1 MCFQKHITFGQTK
14 RIWSYQSCQSWGSTF
29 TRSDLQTRIH
39 LCAVEKILQNLTCN
53 DWDVSGNAVRNNLD
67 DSCFERNCDEQEEE
81 EEEDDDDDDD
91 DDEDDDC
98 DSPIIS
104 QEEDDEDDE
113 DTTVFFGPMG
123 PKQEISGIQ

>member
-1 MCFQKHITFGQTK
+1 MV
-14 RIWSYQSCQSWGSTF
+14 QSCQSWGSTF
-29 TRSDLQTRIH
+29 TWSDLQTRIH
-39 LCAVEKILQNLTCN
+39 LCSVEKILQNLTCN

-67 DSCFERNCDEQEEE
+67 DSCFERNCDEEEE
-81 EEEDDDDDDD
+81 EDDDDDDDDD

-104 QEEDDEDDE
+104 QEEDDEDDD

>member
-1 MCFQKHITFGQTK
+1 VFSKTHYPWTDRENKVLLVLSVLGFHFHM
-14 RIWSYQSCQSWGSTF
+14 IWLTDQNSPLFS
-29 TRSDLQTRIH
+29 R
-39 LCAVEKILQNLTCN
+39 KILQNLTCN

-67 DSCFERNCDEQEEE
+67 DSCFERNCDEE

-91 DDEDDDC
+91 DDDDEDDC

-123 PKQEISGIQ
+123 PKQEISGI